1 MEKPEKSDLSAQY
14 DRLRKLIVIARKV
27 RNLTQRE
34 IARRIGQ
41 PPSFVGKIE
50 NGTRG
55 IDVVEFVAIAKAI
68 GIDPRKIITRLLKGW
83 PDAPPAAQPP
93 TEPPQ
98 NESA

>member
-1 MEKPEKSDLSAQY
+1 MAKPEKPDLSAQY
-14 DRLRKLIVIARKV
+14 DRLRKLVVIARKV

-41 PPSFVGKIE
+41 PPSFVGKFE

-55 IDVVEFVAIAKAI
+55 LDVVEFVSIAKAI
-68 GIDPRKIITRLLKGW
+68 GVDPRRILTRLLKGW
-83 PDAPPAAQPP
+83 PDAPPESHPP

-98 NESA
+98 DDSA

>member
-27 RNLTQRE
+27 RNITQRE

-41 PPSFVGKIE
+41 PPSFIGKIE

-55 IDVVEFVAIAKAI
+55 IDVVEFVEIAKAI
-68 GIDPRKIITRLLKGW
+68 GVDPRKIITRLLKGW
-83 PDAPPAAQPP
+83 PESRPP
-93 TEPPQ
+93 TEPPSHD
-98 NESA
+98 SA

>member
-1 MEKPEKSDLSAQY
+1 MGKPERPDLSAQY

-41 PPSFVGKIE
+41 PPSFIGKFE

-55 IDVVEFVAIAKAI
+55 LDVVEFVAVAKAI
-68 GIDPRKIITRLLKGW
+68 GVDPRRIITKLLKRW
-83 PDAPPAAQPP
+83 PDVPPESQPPTVAPPA
-93 TEPPQ
+93 
-98 NESA
+98 